1 MDTFESEIESLQAGK
16 KKRIDKDKQDRVD
29 ELKAK
34 LDKHRYHIRKLETL
48 LRMLDNMS
56 VEVNTV
62 SASRVSINKRYPF
75 TLHLWCHQQIK
86 RIKDDVEYYIES
98 SQDPDFE
105 ENEYIYDDIIGLDE
119 VELSGV
125 GIPSSATTDSNN
137 SNETG
142 GTPTSTNSCTS
153 PIPSPSLSSTMHN
166 HSSDS
171 STDNDKKTK
180 VCVPYFH
187 SRNLRRGYSSFE
199 GRKQPM
205 TEIDK

>member
-29 ELKAK
+29 ELKTK

-62 SASRVSINKRYPF
+62 SPF
-75 TLHLWCHQQIK
+75 RLVYKMYKQHVLSQNNFSYLLCVKCQQIK

-180 VCVPYFH
+180 VHTPFALDSH
-187 SRNLRRGYSSFE
+187 FKKRNQY
-199 GRKQPM
+199 
-205 TEIDK
+205 